1 MPESTRS
8 SPATLETDAG
18 PRAVA
23 VSPGLVQVETNL
35 LRFPFF
41 ALHTKGLREIDF
53 KEVRGSRVESGRT
66 HEFVFRV
73 SRNTDHVY
81 PGPLSRKVHF
91 ALLSLL
97 RKQGF
102 PFRNPIAFTWRQLA
116 REMGVAYG
124 GATKIDRIKDALL
137 STLGAM
143 IKSSYALKS
152 GSLRTSLP
160 ARERGYALY
169 AECLF
174 THDPRAD
181 GTVADQNYVTLA
193 DWYLANLNSLYAAP
207 LDYGVWN
214 RLNDRSPLSSRL
226 YEFLLFNFSAGI
238 DTFTINYGKL
248 CQYLPATVEPYA
260 SQAKEQLAP
269 AFRLLTEEGIV
280 RSVVW
285 ATGRH
290 DDLQLQVTRGGR
302 LTPSVPSQPR
312 ATAQLD
318 LFDAV
323 TTSEGTNPLA
333 PTERLVR
340 QFHAAWSGGEGRAA
354 TPGER
359 EAAKE
364 CLDLY
369 GFDKASHLLPKV
381 IKRMRQ
387 QFPDA
392 KTFGATRPYFAE
404 IHAEHVKRER
414 LVERAKDANR
424 ADVLEDEEQ
433 RRRARRQEE
442 LAAVWNGLSAA
453 ERQDIERTVLA
464 RNPRLHLPKFPELL
478 RRLCL
483 DELDT
488 RQGTVRG
495 EIQAVA
501 T

>member
-1 MPESTRS
+1 MPEPCRS
-8 SPATLETDAG
+8 SPATLDTDAA

-41 ALHTKGLREIDF
+41 SLHTKGLKEIDF

-102 PFRNPIAFTWRQLA
+102 PFRNPVAFTWRQLA
-116 REMGVAYG
+116 REMGIAYG
-124 GATKIDRIKDALL
+124 GSTKIDRIKDSLL

-152 GSLRTSLP
+152 GASRESLP
-160 ARERGYALY
+160 SRERGYALY
-169 AECLF
+169 TECLF
-174 THDPRAD
+174 TNDRRGD

-214 RLNDRSPLSSRL
+214 RLNDRSPLASRL

-238 DTFTINYGKL
+238 DTFTINYTKL
-248 CQYLPATVEPYA
+248 CQFLPAKVETYA

-269 AFRLLTEEGIV
+269 AFRLLMEEGII
-280 RSVVW
+280 RSVAWV
-285 ATGRH
+285 TGRN
-290 DDLQLQVTRGGR
+290 DDLQLQVTRGGQ
-302 LTPSVPSQPR
+302 LTPAVTTKPLS
-312 ATAQLD
+312 TAQLD
-318 LFDAV
+318 LFDEV
-323 TTSEGTNPLA
+323 TTSEGVNPLSPA
-333 PTERLVR
+333 ERLVQ
-340 QFHAAWSGGEGRAA
+340 QFHAAWSGGAGRPGS
-354 TPGER
+354 PGER

-369 GFDKASHLLPKV
+369 GFDLAAQLLPRV
-381 IKRMRQ
+381 VKRMRQ
-387 QFPDA
+387 QFPEA
-392 KTFGATRPYFAE
+392 KTFGAVRPYFAE
-404 IHAEHVKRER
+404 VHAEHVKRER
-414 LVERAKDANR
+414 VAETAKAANLTSQLENEGERQR
-424 ADVLEDEEQ
+424 ERRHEQ
-433 RRRARRQEE
+433 
-442 LAAVWNGLSAA
+442 LDKVWQTLPPA
-453 ERQDIERTVLA
+453 ERRSIEEAVIA
-464 RNPRLHLPKFPELL
+464 RNSRLHLAKFPGMLH
-478 RRLCL
+478 RLCL
-483 DELDT
+483 DEFEK
-488 RQGTVRG
+488 RQGMP
-495 EIQAVA
+495 
-501 T
+501 